1 MKSNCCRLPLVL
13 LGCLPMLSAQTLV
26 DLRTQT
32 KSIDFSSATS
42 TKPFQTG
49 AALPVTCSTGATF
62 FNTAAPAGHNL
73 YGCTA
78 ANTWTLLGANLWF
91 GGGTFNA
98 GDCAQLNSSGNVISA
113 GVPCTSATMVTMA
126 SPFTAAGS
134 LMVSAGPGRLG
145 AASSCTNAGGTLT
158 CPGGFTGYIT
168 WLPGS
173 GSNTRQILAPTGP
186 FTTSFNYR
194 WSDTIP
200 SAATLMKIGTPSSGE
215 SSLGPAIPDT
225 DYVTPSG
232 TGTLQNKTFDGT
244 SVFSNY
250 LPWGQISTPA
260 APASGFLRVY
270 AKAGSGVCWMNS
282 SGTETC
288 GMSDPGSS
296 GLVVETSPGVT
307 ANRTIAA
314 GSSNIAVTNGTGAS
328 GNPTVDIGSSVNF
341 SGKTTIPVQ
350 VGTMSGIPSTC
361 STGQLYFASDGVS
374 GRQLQTCTATNVWA
388 PEAYAQGAV
397 NPATCS
403 VGQVYFN
410 TSASAGRNLYLCG
423 TSNNWTQMAGAS
435 GTASGDLSGAYPNP
449 TVSQV
454 NGAAIPASGVLKAN
468 SSRQIVAATAG
479 VDYMA
484 MTTPVQASQMPA
496 LSGDCVTSA
505 GAVAATCTKTNG
517 TSFAPS
523 ATTDATNASN
533 ISTGTLN
540 GGRLPTTAMQ
550 SNQSNTISGGSQDF
564 RAAAHTLP
572 MVTGTSGSLPAS
584 CTVGEVYFATNV
596 TAGQNQFYCTATN
609 TWTQQTGGGGTGSA
623 SGDLSGTYP
632 SPTVARVNGAAI
644 PTSGVLKANGSGQIV
659 AALSG
664 TDYDSP
670 LTFSGA
676 LSRASNA
683 ITCNGAS
690 GTATGCLSSTDW
702 STFNNKQNALTNP
715 ITGSGILGG
724 LAKFTASGTL
734 GNATPG
740 SDYAPATNT
749 TTILKGSGSGGF
761 SGAGASDIVSL
772 FSGCSG
778 TQYLGADGACHT
790 SSGGSGYVVLTTGS
804 GAPATNC
811 AAPSSSNLAVYL
823 DSTNSDEW
831 WCYATNSWKKT
842 LSVTG
847 SGPYQATGA
856 TGSVPSAPASGMV
869 TCYFDNALN
878 TQVCL
883 DPSGNSWQMVK
894 ETTVADVQKRSCDI
908 SVGDGSSSS
917 VVANGQLGPQKHG
930 CKITS
935 SATVLEV
942 DVDSD
947 AGSPAVV
954 VGRRRC
960 TAWTSGVCSAEGVAN
975 LVSAAVAAAAGFMG
989 CSNASGAAGID
1000 GSTVCGATLQN
1011 AALNGGDW
1019 IELVSGVAGGT
1030 AKLVT
1035 VHVVY
1040 TVN

>member
-1 MKSNCCRLPLVL
+1 L
-13 LGCLPMLSAQTLV
+13 
-26 DLRTQT
+26 
-32 KSIDFSSATS
+32 
-42 TKPFQTG
+42 
-49 AALPVTCSTGATF
+49 TCSTGATF

-98 GDCAQLNSSGNVISA
+98 GDCAQFNSSGNVISA
-113 GVPCTSATMVTMA
+113 GVPCTSTTMVTMA

-145 AASSCTNAGGTLT
+145 VASSCTNAGGTLT
-158 CPGGFTGYIT
+158 CPGGFTGYVT

-173 GSNTRQILAPTGP
+173 GSNSRQILAPTGP

-200 SAATLMKIGTPSSGE
+200 SAATLMKIGAPSSGE

-250 LPWGQISTPA
+250 LPWGQISTPP

-282 SGTETC
+282 SGRETC
-288 GMSDPGSS
+288 AASGLGDPGSS
-296 GLVVETSPGVT
+296 GLVAETSPGVT
-307 ANRTIAA
+307 ANRSIVA
-314 GSSNIAVTNGTGAS
+314 GSSNITVTNGTGAG

-341 SGKTTIPVQ
+341 SGITTMPVQ
-350 VGTMSGIPSTC
+350 AGTMSNIPSTC
-361 STGQLYFASDGVS
+361 SAGQLYFASDGVT
-374 GRQLQTCTATNVWA
+374 GRQIQECTAANIWA
-388 PEAYAQGAV
+388 TEAYSQGTV

-410 TSASAGRNLYLCG
+410 TSASAGRNLYFCG
-423 TSNNWTQMAGAS
+423 NSNNWTQMAGAS
-435 GTASGDLSGAYPNP
+435 GT
-449 TVSQV
+449 
-454 NGAAIPASGVLKAN
+454 
-468 SSRQIVAATAG
+468 
-479 VDYMA
+479 
-484 MTTPVQASQMPA
+484 
-496 LSGDCVTSA
+496 
-505 GAVAATCTKTNG
+505 
-517 TSFAPS
+517 
-523 ATTDATNASN
+523 
-533 ISTGTLN
+533 
-540 GGRLPTTAMQ
+540 
-550 SNQSNTISGGSQDF
+550 
-564 RAAAHTLP
+564 
-572 MVTGTSGSLPAS
+572 
-584 CTVGEVYFATNV
+584 
-596 TAGQNQFYCTATN
+596 
-609 TWTQQTGGGGTGSA
+609 A

-644 PTSGVLKANGSGQIV
+644 PTGGMLKANGSGQIV
-659 AALSG
+659 AAVSG

-676 LSRASNA
+676 LSRAGNA

-702 STFNNKQNALTNP
+702 STFNSKQNALTNP
-715 ITGSGILGG
+715 ITGSGTVGG

-734 GNATPG
+734 GNATSG

-749 TTILKGSGSGGF
+749 TAVLKGSGSGGF
-761 SGAGASDIVSL
+761 SGAGAGDIVSL

-790 SSGGSGYVVLTTGS
+790 SSGGSGSGYVVLTTGS

-823 DSTNSDEW
+823 DSTNNDEW
-831 WCYATNSWKKT
+831 WCYAANSWKKM

-883 DPSGNSWQMVK
+883 DSSGNAWQMVK
-894 ETTVADVQKRSCDI
+894 ETLLADVQKRSCDI
-908 SVGDGSSSS
+908 LVGDASSSNA
-917 VVANGQLGPQKHG
+917 VTNGQLGPQKHG

-935 SATVLEV
+935 SVTVLEV
-942 DVDSD
+942 DVESD

-975 LVSAAVAAAAGFMG
+975 LVSGAVAAATGFMG

-1011 AALNGGDW
+1011 AVLNTGDW
-1019 IELVSGVAGGT
+1019 IELVSGVAGGA

-1035 VHVVY
+1035 VHVIY